1 MRRVLIVEDSASTR
15 AFVRAVLEAPEFAGI
30 LAKQAMQPGGGG
42 DAGPP
47 ATAPATQAVTV
58 TEATCGFD
66 AMRLLPRGPYDLIIT
81 DINMADI
88 NGLELIRFIRKSVHH
103 RTTPLLIISTLR
115 AQHDVERGLA
125 LGANKYLAKPF
136 TPEELR
142 DACERLLAE
151 AGVASDGDRPST
163 PATPA
168 SPASPPRG
176 A

>member
-1 MRRVLIVEDSASTR
+1 MGWRVLIVEDSASTR
-15 AFVRAVLEAPEFAGI
+15 AFVRAVLEAPEFSGI
-30 LAKQAMQPGGGG
+30 LAKQAGDPGK
-42 DAGPP
+42 A
-47 ATAPATQAVTV
+47 AVTV

-103 RTTPLLIISTLR
+103 RTTPLLIISSLR

-125 LGANKYLAKPF
+125 LGADMYLAKPF

-142 DACERLLAE
+142 QACERLLAGAVPTE
-151 AGVASDGDRPST
+151 GDRPS
-163 PATPA
+163 
-168 SPASPPRG
+168 SPARG
-176 A
+176 P